1 MKCLDF
7 SVKIHFSPLF
17 ARVICLLSPVLFIF
31 QMEAV
36 LAVEVEDLY
45 QGTVMVESRN
55 NERER
60 LTAFSDVFR
69 QVLIKVT
76 GSTEVLTLPQV
87 RQALNNADDY
97 VDTWSYRSIS
107 DPVQALPAPAN
118 TVRSGDPAQRV
129 ELSVTFFEPEVLSLL
144 EAANIPLWPGN
155 RPYTLVWMVA
165 QDELGARQLVGASSN
180 GFAEIISVLESEARD
195 RGLPLLL
202 PILDFED
209 MRAVSANDVW
219 DMDTEKLLQ
228 ASQRYQSE
236 SVLVIR
242 LFRTLSGEVFGKSNY
257 LFRDQVFE
265 LETFEQSEQSFIRQS
280 VSLAT
285 DEISAYYA
293 VLLSGT
299 DSNMQVSLTVEG
311 IKSAEDYAA
320 LLAYVANLTDV
331 NDYQIAAVEN
341 QTIILRLS
349 TGGQIRQLV
358 ESIALSRALEPL
370 DELIR
375 DDNQVYMS
383 YQWNN

>member
-1 MKCLDF
+1 
-7 SVKIHFSPLF
+7 
-17 ARVICLLSPVLFIF
+17 
-31 QMEAV
+31 
-36 LAVEVEDLY
+36 
-45 QGTVMVESRN
+45 VESRN

-107 DPVQALPAPAN
+107 YPVQALPAPAN

>member
-1 MKCLDF
+1 
-7 SVKIHFSPLF
+7 
-17 ARVICLLSPVLFIF
+17 
-31 QMEAV
+31 
-36 LAVEVEDLY
+36 
-45 QGTVMVESRN
+45 
-55 NERER
+55 
-60 LTAFSDVFR
+60 
-69 QVLIKVT
+69 
-76 GSTEVLTLPQV
+76 
-87 RQALNNADDY
+87 
-97 VDTWSYRSIS
+97 
-107 DPVQALPAPAN
+107 
-118 TVRSGDPAQRV
+118 
-129 ELSVTFFEPEVLSLL
+129 
-144 EAANIPLWPGN
+144 
-155 RPYTLVWMVA
+155 
-165 QDELGARQLVGASSN
+165 VGASSN

>member
-7 SVKIHFSPLF
+7 SVKIHFSRLF
-17 ARVICLLSPVLFIF
+17 LKVLCLLSSVLFIF
-31 QMEAV
+31 QIDVV
-36 LAVEVEDLY
+36 LAVEVKDLY

-76 GSTEVLTLPQV
+76 GNTEVLTLPQV
-87 RQALNNADDY
+87 RQAINNAGDY

-118 TVRSGDPAQRV
+118 TVRVVEPAQRV

-144 EAANIPLWPGN
+144 ETANIPLWPGN
-155 RPYTLVWMVA
+155 RPYTLVWLVA

-180 GFAEIISVLESEARD
+180 GFAEIISLLESEARD

-242 LFRTLSGEVFGKSNY
+242 LFRTLSGEVFGKSHY

-299 DSNMQVSLTVEG
+299 DSNIQVSLTVEG

-331 NDYQIAAVEN
+331 NDYQVAAVEN

-358 ESIALSRALEPL
+358 ETIALSRTLEPI

>member
-1 MKCLDF
+1 ML
-7 SVKIHFSPLF
+7 
-17 ARVICLLSPVLFIF
+17 CLLSSVLFIF
-31 QMEAV
+31 LLFQIDTA

-45 QGTVMVESRN
+45 QGTVLVESRN

-60 LTAFSDVFR
+60 LTAFTDVFR

-76 GSTEVLTLPQV
+76 GNTAVLTLPEV
-87 RQALNNADDY
+87 RRALNNADDY

-107 DPVQALPAPAN
+107 DSVQSLPAPAN
-118 TVRSGDPAQRV
+118 TVRAGDAAQSAQRV

-155 RPYTLVWMVA
+155 RPYTLVWLVA

-180 GFAEIISVLESEARD
+180 GFTEIISVLESEARD
-195 RGLPLLL
+195 RGLPLRL

-242 LFRTLSGEVFGKSNY
+242 LFRTLSGEVLGKSNY
-257 LFRDQVFE
+257 LFRDQIFE
-265 LETFEQSEQSFIRQS
+265 LETFEQTQQSFIRQS

-299 DSNMQVSLTVEG
+299 DSNIQVSLTVEG

-331 NDYQIAAVEN
+331 NDYQVAAVEN
-341 QTIILRLS
+341 QTIMLRLS

-358 ESIALSRALEPL
+358 ETIALSRTLEPL

-375 DDNQVYMS
+375 DENQVYMS